1 MGVGTQYQLIMDALI
16 EDFEDISLLLMGIV
30 NSVDRTKAL
39 IVDTYPDWDEVDT
52 AEFKTQT
59 IARLNMVISKLEAL

>member
-1 MGVGTQYQLIMDALI
+1 MDALI
-16 EDFEDISLLLMGIV
+16 ENLEHISLFLMGIV
-30 NSVDRTKAL
+30 NSADRTKAL
-39 IVDTYPDWDEVDT
+39 IIATYPDWDEVDT